1 MEPQSEATLK
11 RRGSGVSIALSKS
24 PSRVGTR
31 PNSLERTAVQEY
43 QDWQTGYPQPAG
55 PYPILV
61 NPPPMPTV
69 KTNDSRLQPCNV
81 KFDNTNK
88 PYQWYPEK
96 I

>member
-1 MEPQSEATLK
+1 MEAHRGENDSTLK

-31 PNSLERTAVQEY
+31 PHFLDRNAVQDY
-43 QDWQTGYPQPAG
+43 QDWQATYAQPAG

-69 KTNDSRLQPCNV
+69 TIYTTSSLMCKTEIKCRS
-81 KFDNTNK
+81 T
-88 PYQWYPEK
+88 
-96 I
+96 

>member
-1 MEPQSEATLK
+1 MVLLLCNPKVLHGVTRNTDEATLK

-69 KTNDSRLQPCNV
+69 KTNVPRLINCM
-81 KFDNTNK
+81 
-88 PYQWYPEK
+88 
-96 I
+96 

>member
-1 MEPQSEATLK
+1 MEPQNEATLK

-69 KTNDSRLQPCNV
+69 KTNESRLIKMHVMSYLTILINR
-81 KFDNTNK
+81 
-88 PYQWYPEK
+88 PY
-96 I
+96 

>member
-1 MEPQSEATLK
+1 MEPQNEATLK

-43 QDWQTGYPQPAG
+43 QDWQTGYPPQPAG

-69 KTNDSRLQPCNV
+69 KTNDSIIIILHVMSNLTILINR
-81 KFDNTNK
+81 
-88 PYQWYPEK
+88 PY
-96 I
+96 